1 MLSMLLELWLKRIL
15 PMVSQSLDLLRETLI
30 GLCTI
35 LTLRDGSSAGHSQQL
50 ALWCHSGF
58 ISLISTTLSL
68 LKDLTT
74 KIILDLKTRRPVRCG
89 RDASGL
95 SPTKF
100 TDTTSQPSKD
110 KSNFTFITLMTQS
123 LTLSAHT
130 TTRTHT
136 PLTDTTRDGD
146 K

>member
-100 TDTTSQPSKD
+100 YVHHPDDPKLNVKCSYNNKNPYAPDRYYKGWGQMMD
-110 KSNFTFITLMTQS
+110 MRLM
-123 LTLSAHT
+123 
-130 TTRTHT
+130 
-136 PLTDTTRDGD
+136 
-146 K
+146 